1 MLPASLVLTGV
12 IDDETSVIRN
22 PLYVQLNR
30 IKSDLPPLWGFS
42 EGTSLVLY
50 TCRASGALK
59 AGAQKISIALPIQS
73 LDLFVRLILWSAG
86 SGQHSAIDIRISNP

>member
-1 MLPASLVLTGV
+1 MLPASLVFTSV

-59 AGAQKISIALPIQS
+59 AGAQKISIALTIRS
-73 LDLFVRLILWSAG
+73 LDCTLQLTALSQ
-86 SGQHSAIDIRISNP
+86 S